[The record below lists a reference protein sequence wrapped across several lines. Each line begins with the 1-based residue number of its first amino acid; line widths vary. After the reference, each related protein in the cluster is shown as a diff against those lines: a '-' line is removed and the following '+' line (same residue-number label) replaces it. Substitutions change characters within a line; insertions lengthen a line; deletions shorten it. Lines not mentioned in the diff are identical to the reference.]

1 MISARLKGILSRI
14 SDGMMARMVFLFA
27 ASLLFFYLPALPVLA
42 DCPPGTRNNYKGECI
57 VFISQA
63 DEGSS
68 TAENS
73 KKWVEPTGDNDEVD
87 KAFDQSSESGN
98 AISGSTISE
107 SVSQV
112 EVDEVSIDIETN
124 STISESVSQVEVDEV
139 SIDIETNSLVS
150 EVEKSEITDRGNVAA
165 IKTIS
170 LIQELREEIQEL
182 LNRIE
187 LQRYELEKLRTRQ
200 IDLYQDLDNRV
211 RTQERLTLVVPSP
224 EMPSVDAIIT
234 KTTEVD
240 AVVDEPSPLIVEEAV
255 EDLVENVGQEDR
267 EIVTNSDQD
276 RSSDISSPPNP
287 IIVGDGDN
295 KEEIVEEIEIE
306 ALVSE
311 EDEQVVFTEVTEP
324 PIFTG
329 TVEIVIESNEESL
342 QQVTATPLKQRSQE
356 SDLIAT
362 DNLTDENL
370 LSIMLGPEVN
380 DPTEWATSVSEQL
393 NPTPSPIVSNVV
405 KNDSN
410 REELSDSPR
419 ASNFDEMPDQLTLK
433 SETNSNISTSSPTQ
447 SARVQNKPDE
457 QSVVLSTTVSL
468 EEQESYDQ
476 AFNMLKQSRYEE
488 AALEFANFLRTYRN
502 SQLTDDAWYWMAEA
516 YYVSRNYDE
525 ALKAYQTVVN
535 YFTNSP
541 RIPASRLKIGYI
553 QYEISDYE
561 SSRETLTTLLQDF
574 PAHRVAV
581 SAQARLR
588 KMDRENK

>member
-362 DNLTDENL
+362 DNLPDENL

>member
-98 AISGSTISE
+98 AISG
-107 SVSQV
+107 
-112 EVDEVSIDIETN
+112 

-362 DNLTDENL
+362 DNLPDENL

-502 SQLTDDAWYWMAEA
+502 SQLTDDAWYWMAES

-553 QYEISDYE
+553 QYEISDYQN
-561 SSRETLTTLLQDF
+561 SRDTLTALLEDF

-581 SAQARLR
+581 SAEARLR
-588 KMDRENK
+588 KMDRENR

>member
-98 AISGSTISE
+98 AISG
-107 SVSQV
+107 
-112 EVDEVSIDIETN
+112 

-433 SETNSNISTSSPTQ
+433 SETNSDISTSSPTQ

>member
-98 AISGSTISE
+98 AISG
-107 SVSQV
+107 
-112 EVDEVSIDIETN
+112 

-476 AFNMLKQSRYEE
+476 AFNMLKQRSGIR
-488 AALEFANFLRTYRN
+488 
-502 SQLTDDAWYWMAEA
+502 
-516 YYVSRNYDE
+516 
-525 ALKAYQTVVN
+525 
-535 YFTNSP
+535 
-541 RIPASRLKIGYI
+541 
-553 QYEISDYE
+553 
-561 SSRETLTTLLQDF
+561 
-574 PAHRVAV
+574 
-581 SAQARLR
+581 
-588 KMDRENK
+588 

>member
-98 AISGSTISE
+98 AISG
-107 SVSQV
+107 
-112 EVDEVSIDIETN
+112 

>member
-98 AISGSTISE
+98 AISG
-107 SVSQV
+107 
-112 EVDEVSIDIETN
+112 

-362 DNLTDENL
+362 DNLPDENL